1 VAANDANN
9 RRKVAT
15 RFPQIEET
23 VAKWFN
29 KHQHNV
35 NMSGDLI
42 KRKAESVRDSLGI
55 PLEDFKASSGWLDGF
70 KRRHGIKDRRRYGE
84 SGDVD
89 MDLVENERPKI
100 KAILDRF
107 HWRDIYNMDETGL
120 FFQREVGS

>member
-1 VAANDANN
+1 
-9 RRKVAT
+9 
-15 RFPQIEET
+15 
-23 VAKWFN
+23 
-29 KHQHNV
+29 
-35 NMSGDLI
+35 
-42 KRKAESVRDSLGI
+42 
-55 PLEDFKASSGWLDGF
+55 LEDFKASSGWLDGF

-89 MDLVENERPKI
+89 MDLVENECPKI